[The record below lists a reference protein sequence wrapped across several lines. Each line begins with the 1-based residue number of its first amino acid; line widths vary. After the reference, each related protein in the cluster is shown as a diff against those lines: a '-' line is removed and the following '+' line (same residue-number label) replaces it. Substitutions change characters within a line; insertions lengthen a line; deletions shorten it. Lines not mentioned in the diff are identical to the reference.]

1 MDADDEHR
9 GWFVQRQERVGGH
22 PDECCTDRDETRSA
36 VRDSRTVKTSS
47 RNGNRGNLREG
58 WVVVDGTPMFHRHST
73 VAGDDAP
80 VMVHVHG
87 FGISG
92 TYLTPTAEKLT
103 GRFRTYIP
111 DLPGMGRSM
120 RREKTLDLPGLARA
134 LISYCDEV
142 GIERATFVGNSLG
155 CPILCEIATSF
166 PDRME
171 RAVLVSPAGGVTNQP
186 MWRAIGQMMMDAP
199 REPVGLLPI
208 AVRDYLRFGV
218 LQGFQLF
225 KSMVAFP
232 TLERL
237 HHLDM
242 PTLVVAG
249 VRDPLVHADRI
260 FVLSGLPHVA
270 AVRVP
275 GAHALNFSS
284 PDLIAPLIE
293 AFMDGAPLRT
303 DAGPLS
309 AVEILE
315 IPD

>member
-1 MDADDEHR
+1 MR
-9 GWFVQRQERVGGH
+9 GCKRNHGIVQV
-22 PDECCTDRDETRSA
+22 P
-36 VRDSRTVKTSS
+36 DSRPVKKLSL
-47 RNGNRGNLREG
+47 RGGLPQNGNLQPG
-58 WVVVDGTPMFHRHST
+58 WLVVDGYPMFHRHST

-80 VMVHVHG
+80 VIVHVHG

-92 TYLTPTAEKLT
+92 TYLTPTAERLT
-103 GRFRTYIP
+103 IRFTTYIP

-120 RREKTLDLPGLARA
+120 RRDKTLDLPGLAKA
-134 LISYCDEV
+134 LMSYCDAV
-142 GIERATFVGNSLG
+142 GVDKATFVGNSLG
-155 CPILCEIATSF
+155 CPILCEIATTY

-171 RAVLVSPAGGVTNQP
+171 RAILVSPAGGVTNQP
-186 MWRAIGQMMMDAP
+186 MGRAVGQMMMDAP
-199 REPVGLLPI
+199 REPLNLLPI

-237 HHLDM
+237 HHLEM

-249 VRDPLVHADRI
+249 VRDPLVHADRVW
-260 FVLSGLPHVA
+260 VLSGLPHVD

-284 PDLIAPLIE
+284 PELIAPLIE
-293 AFMDGAPLRT
+293 AFMDGAPLHT
-303 DAGPLS
+303 DSGPLS
-309 AVEILE
+309 VVEILE